1 MSATLPNKREAPLS
15 SVTQMLE
22 NEKIMSQRG
31 RHFDATKARGVD
43 ATQVLGAQK
52 TKKNDQGG
60 VVGKIHNVIS
70 EVSGKVK
77 GLTEPVKVE
86 EMNGGKRNK
95 KRTTKSEQTKSVQ
108 TKSEQREQ
116 SVKTKSARLLKNEL
130 FTSLINSKNK
140 NVFRIYLV
148 FLLDFNRIFN
158 IRFINTRFIFTH
170 RKIKKGTNTTIN
182 RDINDLINI

>member
-1 MSATLPNKREAPLS
+1 MSSAVK
-15 SVTQMLE
+15 QMLE

-52 TKKNDQGG
+52 TNKNDQGG

-95 KRTTKSEQTKSVQ
+95 KRTNKKRTNKKRTNKKR
-108 TKSEQREQ
+108 TNKKRTNKKR
-116 SVKTKSARLLKNEL
+116 KT
-130 FTSLINSKNK
+130 SKK
-140 NVFRIYLV
+140 
-148 FLLDFNRIFN
+148 
-158 IRFINTRFIFTH
+158 
-170 RKIKKGTNTTIN
+170 
-182 RDINDLINI
+182 

>member
-1 MSATLPNKREAPLS
+1 MSSAVK
-15 SVTQMLE
+15 QMLE

-52 TKKNDQGG
+52 TNKNDQGG

-70 EVSGKVK
+70 EVSGKVR

-95 KRTTKSEQTKSVQ
+95 KRTNKKRTNKKRTNKKRTKRTK
-108 TKSEQREQ
+108 R
-116 SVKTKSARLLKNEL
+116 
-130 FTSLINSKNK
+130 KNK
-140 NVFRIYLV
+140 K
-148 FLLDFNRIFN
+148 
-158 IRFINTRFIFTH
+158 
-170 RKIKKGTNTTIN
+170 RKTSKK
-182 RDINDLINI
+182 